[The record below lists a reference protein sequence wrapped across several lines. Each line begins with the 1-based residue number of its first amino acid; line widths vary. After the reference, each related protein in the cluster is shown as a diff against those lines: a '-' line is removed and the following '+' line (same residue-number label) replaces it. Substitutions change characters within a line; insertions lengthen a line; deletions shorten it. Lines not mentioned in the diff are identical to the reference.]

1 MQSQDLFGNTNTNA
15 QSTSYTIPN
24 TSESRS
30 VANTSPVG
38 FSVQGQGS
46 RATESVR
53 RSTDPTAELPQT
65 TEIGVAQY

>member
-1 MQSQDLFGNTNTNA
+1 MQSQDLDTQTKTPKVLHIRYRTLV
-15 QSTSYTIPN
+15 SH
-24 TSESRS
+24 RS